1 MTGPVAVGLGE
12 TWPRLDEFVAL
23 GVTHRIVPVVR
34 RVLADTVTP
43 VGVYR
48 TLAAGRPGTFIL
60 ESAQPDGTRSRFS
73 FVGVR
78 SRATLTIDGDGAAW
92 HGDVPVGLESGR
104 PLETIRAALAELA
117 SEAIEG
123 LPPLTGG
130 LVGALGWDIIRQ
142 WEPTLPANAP
152 RELDV
157 PDGVL
162 LLATD
167 IAAIDH
173 VDGSV
178 WLIAN
183 AVNADAKATGIENAY
198 ADAVARIDAMQAA
211 LQAPQAAA
219 ILVEDVDAP
228 EPAVRQRTEVGG
240 YEKAVKYA
248 KEAIRDGEVFQV
260 VPSQRFDVDCP
271 ADPFDV
277 YRVLRTLNPS
287 PYMYCLS
294 LADAQG
300 REFAIVGASPESLVT
315 VKSGGVLTFPIAGS
329 RPRGK
334 TPEHDKAL
342 EEELLADPKER
353 AEHVMLVDLA
363 RNDLVKVC
371 EPTSVEVVE
380 FMQVHRY
387 SHIMHICSTVV
398 GRLEEGRTALDAF
411 VATFPAGTL
420 SGAPKP
426 RAIALIDELEPTRRG
441 FYGGAVGYLD
451 FAGNM
456 DFAIAI
462 RTALIQDGTAH
473 VQAGAGIV
481 ADSVPATEAQETR
494 DKAAAML
501 RAVSRASALRTA
513 DAD

>member
-1 MTGPVAVGLGE
+1 
-12 TWPRLDEFVAL
+12 
-23 GVTHRIVPVVR
+23 
-34 RVLADTVTP
+34 
-43 VGVYR
+43 
-48 TLAAGRPGTFIL
+48 
-60 ESAQPDGTRSRFS
+60 
-73 FVGVR
+73 
-78 SRATLTIDGDGAAW
+78 
-92 HGDVPVGLESGR
+92 
-104 PLETIRAALAELA
+104 
-117 SEAIEG
+117 
-123 LPPLTGG
+123 
-130 LVGALGWDIIRQ
+130 

-183 AVNADAKATGIENAY
+183 AVNADAQATGIENAY

-219 ILVEDVDAP
+219 ILVEDADAP

-240 YEKAVKYA
+240 YEKAVKHA

-329 RPRGK
+329 
-334 TPEHDKAL
+334 
-342 EEELLADPKER
+342 
-353 AEHVMLVDLA
+353 
-363 RNDLVKVC
+363 
-371 EPTSVEVVE
+371 
-380 FMQVHRY
+380 
-387 SHIMHICSTVV
+387 
-398 GRLEEGRTALDAF
+398 
-411 VATFPAGTL
+411 
-420 SGAPKP
+420 
-426 RAIALIDELEPTRRG
+426 
-441 FYGGAVGYLD
+441 
-451 FAGNM
+451 
-456 DFAIAI
+456 
-462 RTALIQDGTAH
+462 
-473 VQAGAGIV
+473 
-481 ADSVPATEAQETR
+481 
-494 DKAAAML
+494 
-501 RAVSRASALRTA
+501 
-513 DAD
+513 